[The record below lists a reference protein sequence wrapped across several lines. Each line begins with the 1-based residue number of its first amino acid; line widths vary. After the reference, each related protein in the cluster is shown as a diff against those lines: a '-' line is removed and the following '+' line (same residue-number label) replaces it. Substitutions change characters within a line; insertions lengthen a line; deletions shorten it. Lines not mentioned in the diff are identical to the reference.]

1 MLAWY
6 RNALSRLSRLVIAN
20 YVTITKMLV
29 QDGVDCAEILPASI
43 QKMNSMYH
51 DVLTKCRSVSR
62 NQFIQAEKIA
72 KEKMMASMF
81 THFISEEHK
90 APSTNEALT
99 NYSQTG
105 VTHTT
110 TEFQIGSAS
119 CRERECQYV

>member
-1 MLAWY
+1 
-6 RNALSRLSRLVIAN
+6 
-20 YVTITKMLV
+20 
-29 QDGVDCAEILPASI
+29 
-43 QKMNSMYH
+43 MNSMYH

-99 NYSQTG
+99 NSSQTG
-105 VTHTT
+105 VNHTT
-110 TEFQIGSAS
+110 TEFSFAPTSKPNNESRARSEEHTSELQSLMRISYAVS
-119 CRERECQYV
+119 CLKKKSN